1 VKPYDFLIPLF
12 TRYKNI
18 LDVSCTFDLPEQ
30 DKCDKVHLMNLCSD
44 AIDGINKQ
52 TMSYGKLCRWL
63 GFIQGVMCASGLI
76 TVDAERDYTR
86 AIFKKNE
93 V

>member
-1 VKPYDFLIPLF
+1 MKSFEFLITLF

-18 LDVSCTFDLPEQ
+18 LDCSSTIDLPEQ
-30 DKCDKVHLMNLCSD
+30 DKCGKIHLMNLCNE

-52 TMSYGKLCRWL
+52 TMAYGKLCRWL

-76 TVDAERDYTR
+76 TVDEERNYTR
-86 AIFKKNE
+86 KIFKDNE
-93 V
+93 